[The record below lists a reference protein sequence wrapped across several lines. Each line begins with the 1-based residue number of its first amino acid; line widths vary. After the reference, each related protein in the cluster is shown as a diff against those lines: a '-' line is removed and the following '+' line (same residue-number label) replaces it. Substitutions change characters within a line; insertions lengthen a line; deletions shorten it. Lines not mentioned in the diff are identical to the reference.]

1 MSFLEWTKSLFKKK
15 EQLETGVVRVSDAIK
30 TPGREYFKDDN
41 EALIEIDN
49 FKKEYLRL
57 LSNRKTMVSSEK
69 Q

>member
-41 EALIEIDN
+41 EA
-49 FKKEYLRL
+49 
-57 LSNRKTMVSSEK
+57 
-69 Q
+69 